1 MIELIAL
8 IVAFVVVFAW
18 VSNKYCEF
26 VDNNRNDMEDIM
38 GSLEQIELKLMEI
51 EDRLKEGK

>member
-8 IVAFVVVFAW
+8 IVACLVVFAW